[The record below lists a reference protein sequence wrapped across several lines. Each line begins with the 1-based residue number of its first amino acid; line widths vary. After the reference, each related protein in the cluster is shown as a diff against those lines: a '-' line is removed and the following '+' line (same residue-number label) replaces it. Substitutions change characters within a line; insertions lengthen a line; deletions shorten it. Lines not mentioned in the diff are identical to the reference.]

1 MKSCKTIEKIRRAG
15 KAYMMVMATGLLCF
29 LSCNETFDRVLV
41 EDYGD
46 SDTNYPQGKVL
57 LIMLDGVAGKAVQQA
72 VNASQAPEIKRLL
85 DNAMYTFE
93 GLADAKSNTANISG
107 DRGWANLLTGV
118 TNHGIGDS
126 KENLSEL
133 TTPTFL
139 ARIKEG
145 SKTVTTDLFSGNEE
159 VVDAL
164 ANDVDGKELLVNDEA
179 VTQALVSRLSDH
191 QAAMP
196 DMLIGQ
202 LEGVQL
208 SGLANGF
215 YEESG
220 AVKSH
225 IITAIHTIDA
235 QIGQIMDALKNRPNY
250 AKENWLVVIT
260 SNYGGMY
267 EGDYEGTFYEDVR
280 RNTFTLLHSHRL
292 SSTLLQPKGAEIKYN
307 FFSPWYSGNG
317 GTDRAVVKDANLFNM
332 GGRLTDQKSYTIQFM
347 IYDTWTS
354 AGDSHTIL
362 SKRPRI
368 NNGAGW
374 NIRMNASG
382 GNVAVRLEG
391 NSGSPGDHWYQ
402 IRKNNP
408 WRVYTYVYKEC
419 GTTDSLI
426 RYMDGVEY
434 GRSALNNNEMSNDAP
449 LTIGKIE
456 GSNVGVNG
464 HFFINNLQF
473 YDVALPP
480 AYLATNYC
488 KTGLDKIEG
497 FPYWDNLIGYWPNDR
512 EQDYGEGILRD
523 YSKYG
528 SVYGGENAGRSDMVL
543 EGAKWEA
550 RSMLDPNVCP
560 DPDASFYREVFNTV
574 DIPFQIM
581 FWFGISADRQW
592 NLEGVGWPFQYKVL
606 TN

>member
-1 MKSCKTIEKIRRAG
+1 MKSCKTIEKIKRAG
-15 KAYMMVMATGLLCF
+15 KVGMMVLASGFLCF
-29 LSCNETFDRVLV
+29 SSCNETFDKVLV
-41 EDYGD
+41 EDYGN

-93 GLADAKSNTANISG
+93 GLADAKTNTANISN

-118 TNHGIGDS
+118 TNHGIGDT
-126 KENLSEL
+126 KEKLSEL

-139 ARIKEG
+139 ARIKQ
-145 SKTVTTDLFSGNEE
+145 STKTLTTDLFSGNKE

-164 ANDVDGKELLVNDEA
+164 ANDVDSKELLANDEA
-179 VTQALVSRLSDH
+179 VTQALVNRLSDH
-191 QAAMP
+191 QTGLP

-202 LEGVQL
+202 LQGVQL
-208 SGLANGF
+208 SGMANGF

-220 AVKSH
+220 AIKDN
-225 IITAIHTIDA
+225 IINAIHAIDN
-235 QIGQIMDALKNRPNY
+235 QIGQMMQALKSRPDY

-260 SNYGGMY
+260 SNYGGVY

-280 RNTFTLLHSHRL
+280 RNTFTMLYSYRL

-307 FFSPWYSGNG
+307 FFSPWYSGSE
-317 GTDRAVVKDANLFNM
+317 GTDRAVVQDPTLFNM
-332 GGRLTDQKSYTIQFM
+332 DSRANDTKSYTIQFM
-347 IYDTWTS
+347 IYDTWTN
-354 AGDSHTIL
+354 AGDGHTIL

-368 NNGAGW
+368 NNGPGW
-374 NIRMNASG
+374 NIRMNSSG
-382 GNVAVRLEG
+382 GNVAVNFEG
-391 NSGSPGDHWYQ
+391 NSAWGGESWYQ

-419 GTTDSLI
+419 GNVDSLI
-426 RYMDGVEY
+426 CYMDGVEWRRERL
-434 GRSALNNNEMSNDAP
+434 GNNEMLNDAP

-456 GSNVGVNG
+456 GSNVGKNG
-464 HFFINNLQF
+464 HFFVNNLQI

-480 AYLATNYC
+480 SYLAVNYC
-488 KTGLDKIEG
+488 KTGLDKIED
-497 FPYWDNLIGYWPNDR
+497 FPYWENLIGYWPNDR

-560 DPDASFYREVFNTV
+560 NPDASFYREVFNTV